1 LRQQPSSTK
10 QVSDKKSNKI
20 GIIAENITDIHTLR
34 SIVTEA
40 GLSVVSGLEFSRWD
54 PAQKLKTDIDAWV
67 VNLDIEKLETQCPEK
82 IDALMDSVSG
92 VMILCEG
99 GSPPTPVDSAYPSW
113 KRRIL
118 EKLQGVAGNVA
129 LAKHAE
135 GAPACVWVLAG
146 SIGGP
151 DAIHRFLEA
160 LPPNLGIAFVYANHL
175 QKDFEQVLASAMA
188 KNSHYPAYV
197 ANHGDVLAVNKVA
210 VISPEFV
217 TTLKSNGT
225 VQVSKSPWQGA
236 YRPNLDHVVS
246 SVAGTFGHTGGVIIF
261 SGMCDDG
268 AASCRIMKQNGGKV
282 WVQRQ
287 DTCVSSAMPE
297 AALATG
303 CVEKIG
309 SPEQLANELV
319 IWVKQSKQ
327 RAARS

>member
-1 LRQQPSSTK
+1 LRQRPSSIK
-10 QVSDKKSNKI
+10 EMSNKI

-34 SIVTEA
+34 NVVTEA
-40 GLSVVSGLEFSRWD
+40 GFNVASTLEFSRWD
-54 PAQKLKTDIDAWV
+54 VAQKLKTDVDAWL
-67 VNLDIEKLETQCPEK
+67 VNLDIEKLELQCPEK
-82 IDALMDSVSG
+82 IDALMDIGSG

-99 GSPPTPVDSAYPSW
+99 GSPPTPVDAAYPSW

-118 EKLQGVAGNVA
+118 EKLQGVAGNIA
-129 LAKHAE
+129 LAKHE
-135 GAPACVWVLAG
+135 NGAPDRVWVLAG

-160 LPPNLGIAFVYANHL
+160 LPPGLGIAFIYANHL
-175 QKDFEQVLASAMA
+175 QKDFEQMLASAME

-197 ANHGDVLAVNKVA
+197 ANHGDVLAIDKVA
-210 VISPEFV
+210 VISPEFI
-217 TTLKSNGT
+217 TTLKPNGT
-225 VQVSKSPWQGA
+225 VQVSKEPWHGA
-236 YRPNLDHVVS
+236 YHPNLDHVVS

-287 DTCVSSAMPE
+287 DTCVSSAMPD

-319 IWVKQSKQ
+319 LWVRQSKQ
-327 RAARS
+327 RAATR